1 MNIYKIILEN
11 FFKNH
16 IDEAV
21 KTLSPLTES
30 EILSVIK
37 NLSNKNVYNIF
48 SRIERF
54 RAIKIFDLLG
64 TKDSADILKNIPSH
78 SAVLIMRQF
87 NQEKLNT
94 VLAEFSDKQA
104 VQFTSMM
111 QYDEFSIGALMNSNV
126 FTLTDDVTINGSLES
141 IKRYDGIIPAQ
152 IFVVARDNKLRGIV
166 DLTKIIRSN
175 PKDELRKLID
185 DGVPKLFPQTNI
197 KSISDHK
204 GWQTY
209 NSLPVTDEED
219 TFLGEINLEIIRKIN
234 KGKSKKEL
242 KQFNMVGSALGELYR
257 IGLSGL
263 MRSAVEITT
272 KQDK

>member
-1 MNIYKIILEN
+1 MNIDKIILEN

-30 EILSVIK
+30 EIFSVIK
-37 NLSNKNVYNIF
+37 NLSNNNVYNVF
-48 SRIERF
+48 SRMERF
-54 RAIKIFDLLG
+54 RAVKMFDLLG
-64 TKDSADILKNIPSH
+64 TKDSAEILKNIPSH